1 MPTEKLDRVR
11 WGDYEVREN
20 GDVIALSGRKAG
32 QKLTKSG
39 HVQGYHMV
47 SLRQHDSHRFLKCYL
62 HRVVAY
68 HFIDNPDNLSE
79 INHIDGN
86 KQNNAVENL
95 EWCTRVHNA
104 RHALE
109 TGLFD
114 GIKILGAKGQTNPSA
129 KLTEDDVQHIRW
141 LATEGIKTIVLAK
154 EWGVSQSNIHHIL
167 SGKTWAHV

>member
-1 MPTEKLDRVR
+1 MTDKLDKVR

-20 GDVIALSGRKAG
+20 GDVIGLAGRKAG

-47 SLRQHDSHRFLKCYL
+47 SLRQYDSSRFLKCYL

-68 HFIDNPDNLSE
+68 HFLDNPDNLPE
-79 INHIDGN
+79 INHIDGD
-86 KQNNAVENL
+86 KQNNSSSNL
-95 EWCTRVHNA
+95 EWCTRKENA

-114 GIKILGAKGQTNPSA
+114 NIKILGAKGQANPSA

-141 LATEGIKTIVLAK
+141 LAAEGIKQSALASEWSVTTGCISKIVTGRN
-154 EWGVSQSNIHHIL
+154 WS
-167 SGKTWAHV
+167 HV

>member
-1 MPTEKLDRVR
+1 MTDKLDKVR
-11 WGDYEVREN
+11 WEDYEVREN

-47 SLRQHDSHRFLKCYL
+47 SLRRYGSDRFLKCYL

-68 HFIDNPDNLSE
+68 HFLDNPDDLPE

-95 EWCTRVHNA
+95 EWCTRAENA
-104 RHALE
+104 RHAIR

-114 GIKILGAKGQTNPSA
+114 GIEILGAKGAKNPQA
-129 KLTEDDVQHIRW
+129 KLTETDVQDIRW
-141 LATEGIKTIVLAK
+141 LSGLGVKLSDLAR
-154 EWGVSQSNIHHIL
+154 EFDVHYSNIWQIV
-167 SGKTWAHV
+167 SNQTWRHV